1 MRAYP
6 KEEKIFLISSKAAR
20 KAKGLEEAR
29 NVLERGI
36 KYNPSSFVLWQQAIF
51 QEIESQNFARAR
63 PLIEKARKKLPK
75 SSQLW
80 LLEIKLE

>member
-36 KYNPSSFVLWQQAIF
+36 KYNP
-51 QEIESQNFARAR
+51 
-63 PLIEKARKKLPK
+63 
-75 SSQLW
+75 
-80 LLEIKLE
+80 